1 MSKDVR
7 VSYNQSLFDISV
19 QECGSIEAVFDISK
33 QNGLSIT
40 DVLIPGTSIKLP
52 ETINKPVHEY
62 YKTHGLNPSTDA
74 TTISEL
80 INEGIDYWA
89 LEVDFVV
96 Q

>member
-1 MSKDVR
+1 MAEIV
-7 VSYNQSLFDISV
+7 VLEAQSLFDLVI
-19 QECGSIEAVFDISK
+19 QECGGIGAAFEIAEL
-33 QNGLSIT
+33 NGLSIT
-40 DVLIPGTSIKLP
+40 DVLVPGTSIELP

-62 YKTHGLNPSTDA
+62 YKTHGLKPSTDA

-80 INEGIDYWA
+80 INEGIDFWA